1 VLTRERAY
9 WEAKLIQIQA
19 QNAYLE
25 RARLVADVETAKLTA
40 YKTQAEAYTA
50 QVNAITSQ
58 VLFANA
64 KMAAV
69 TTAVCVVFFSIWD
82 AVGIANGIFFKGD
95 NELLIGLEVFHE
107 YPIEEAFFLTLLAY
121 TGQIVMA
128 AWTRYSK
135 AGAK

>member
-1 VLTRERAY
+1 MPGL
-9 WEAKLIQIQA
+9 
-19 QNAYLE
+19 YLGALLFSILGLSLLD
-25 RARLVADVETAKLTA
+25 RKYGLVF
-40 YKTQAEAYTA
+40 
-50 QVNAITSQ
+50 
-58 VLFANA
+58 FANA

-121 TGQIVMA
+121 TGQIVAA
-128 AWTRYSK
+128 AWSRKSRVGTK
-135 AGAK
+135 